1 MDTIRK
7 IVRFVS
13 LIPFLD
19 DWMAFPGDNDIWC
32 TSNEFLEI
40 SAGDWEEHAV
50 LLCNLFRYHDER
62 ERKGTGYK
70 SYLVLGRGM
79 PEGDTVYCLR
89 TDADFTPRLMV
100 LWNASTGEGYNVND
114 PRCPLIDIAAVVDS
128 TNVFGGLRWRSCPC

>member
-1 MDTIRK
+1 MNSIRK

-13 LIPFLD
+13 LIPFLE

-50 LLCNLFRYHDER
+50 LLCNLFNYYDEK
-62 ERKGTGYK
+62 EGTGHQ

-89 TDADFTPRLMV
+89 TDMDFTPRLMV
-100 LWNASTGEGYNVND
+100 LWNASTGEGYNIND
-114 PRCPLIDIAAVVDS
+114 PRCPLVDISAVVS
-128 TNVFGGLRWRSCPC
+128 SSNIFGKSNA